1 MKIFL
6 FGYYG
11 FKNLGDEL
19 LLIKILEDLQKV
31 VPQAKFYIWTSDPNF
46 TENFLK
52 EFLVK
57 SVYRD
62 NPEDTVSAIKNSDI
76 VILGG
81 GGIIQEYY
89 GINVVDLFRN
99 FGKGVASYAIPP
111 LIGKIFKKKVFYWCL
126 GHSPVITDEAISFSR
141 FFYSL
146 ADVITLRDEYSF
158 STLKELIKEEKTSI
172 YLDVDPLLDLDL
184 SKYLKEPKEK
194 ILGVSLRS
202 WFNNKFLIEKVS
214 QALNE
219 LLKEDKDLKLF
230 LIPFDL
236 NLDIEIIEAL
246 KNYFPSDRLYSFEI
260 KTLEDVIEALSQ
272 CKFFLGMRLHSL
284 ILAYKLNKPFLTLSY
299 DVKTEEFV
307 NLVNGD
313 FIKTTELNEKELFFK
328 LKKLLVSE
336 PLPLKSFP
344 YKTPLIFEEFI
355 KKNFSLETSKISSIS
370 EFLEKEK
377 RYWQDFVKTLM
388 LQRESFYGKIAE
400 LETKT
405 KNLETERDRLKVE
418 RDELKEERDRLKVE
432 RDELKE

>member
-1 MKIFL
+1 
-6 FGYYG
+6 
-11 FKNLGDEL
+11 
-19 LLIKILEDLQKV
+19 
-31 VPQAKFYIWTSDPNF
+31 
-46 TENFLK
+46 
-52 EFLVK
+52 
-57 SVYRD
+57 
-62 NPEDTVSAIKNSDI
+62 
-76 VILGG
+76 
-81 GGIIQEYY
+81 
-89 GINVVDLFRN
+89 
-99 FGKGVASYAIPP
+99 
-111 LIGKIFKKKVFYWCL
+111 
-126 GHSPVITDEAISFSR
+126 
-141 FFYSL
+141 
-146 ADVITLRDEYSF
+146 
-158 STLKELIKEEKTSI
+158 EEKTSI

-355 KKNFSLETSKISSIS
+355 KKNFSLETSKISS
-370 EFLEKEK
+370 
-377 RYWQDFVKTLM
+377 
-388 LQRESFYGKIAE
+388 
-400 LETKT
+400 
-405 KNLETERDRLKVE
+405 
-418 RDELKEERDRLKVE
+418 
-432 RDELKE
+432 